1 MVTPQTALFVGG
13 NGNAAPVPE
22 KRTTGRMVACKR
34 YSGEV
39 FTCHAPLMAMIDRF
53 PIFNGSFLPLK

>member
-1 MVTPQTALFVGG
+1 MAPEYLFLWWQGI
-13 NGNAAPVPE
+13 AAPVPE

-39 FTCHAPLMAMIDRF
+39 FTCHEVQSPSIDCFRAALYAE
-53 PIFNGSFLPLK
+53 PQS